1 MCVHVNV
8 FMCLTRRIF
17 SGSWDT
23 QKLKHLQFYLISQCL
38 NPPSLYLYIHIK
50 LDVVKIV
57 ICKALFRLKFCCIQR
72 ESFIMCI
79 VTFPIIAI
87 FRIVIEL
94 KTISVYSAICW
105 MHKICT
111 RKNNNL
117 CEFSCAKLNDVN
129 GRKFCENWFV
139 FAGDIF
145 RYFRVHYKVACCK
158 FSFTRWRCLNCM
170 KKVLSLV
177 AEAINSCKKKTLP
190 CSKRTP

>member
-1 MCVHVNV
+1 
-8 FMCLTRRIF
+8 
-17 SGSWDT
+17 
-23 QKLKHLQFYLISQCL
+23 
-38 NPPSLYLYIHIK
+38 
-50 LDVVKIV
+50 
-57 ICKALFRLKFCCIQR
+57 
-72 ESFIMCI
+72 MCI

-117 CEFSCAKLNDVN
+117 CEFSCAKLSDVN
-129 GRKFCENWFV
+129 GRKICENWFV

-177 AEAINSCKKKTLP
+177 AEAINSCKKKLCHVLKERHNRANDTTRAKWMNF
-190 CSKRTP
+190 SFFTHSVFIK